1 MKEIILASG
10 HKVSFDDK
18 DFDLVSAYNWYLCKS
33 KNERLYARGRL
44 KINPR
49 IRVQM
54 HRLIV
59 DLLPHEDV
67 DHRDDDGLNN
77 QKDNLRKCSR
87 SQNLQNKRKF
97 PTHLNTSQY
106 KGVCWDKINE
116 NWKARLYLEGKR
128 TCIGNFD
135 SEITAA
141 IAYNKA
147 AQLFFGEFA
156 RLNQI

>member
-59 DLLPHEDV
+59 DLLPNEDV
-67 DHRDDDGLNN
+67 DHKDDDGLNN

-97 PTHLNTSQY
+97 PKDFSTSQY
-106 KGVCWDKINE
+106 KGVCWDKVNQ
-116 NWKARLYLEGKR
+116 NWKSRIYIEGR
-128 TCIGNFD
+128 RICIGNFN
-135 SEITAA
+135 SEIIAA
-141 IAYNKA
+141 IAYNNA
-147 AQLFFGEFA
+147 ARSFFGDFA
-156 RLNQI
+156 RINQI